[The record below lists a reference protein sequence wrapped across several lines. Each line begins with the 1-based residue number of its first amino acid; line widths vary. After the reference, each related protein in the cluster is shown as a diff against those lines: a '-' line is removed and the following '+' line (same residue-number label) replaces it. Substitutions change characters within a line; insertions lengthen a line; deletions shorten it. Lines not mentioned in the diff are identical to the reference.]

1 MHAVFL
7 RVDAGETITDQER
20 RNVVILAERPA
31 VTITWTRYAGGER
44 GPGLH
49 VHREHVDAF
58 YVLGGELTFTVG
70 PAGEERVSV
79 AAGGF
84 LAVPPNV
91 VHTFV
96 NEGPA
101 EARWLNLHAPDTG
114 FADYLR
120 AARDGTGGAW
130 DSFDPPADGGRPA
143 AEVIVTRPGEG
154 ERRAT
159 GGRDLVVKGVLP
171 QLTVVESTGDGS
183 LDAGLYYDLGSGRVL
198 GAHAPGL

>member
-130 DSFDPPADGGRPA
+130 DSFDAPADGGRPA

-154 ERRAT
+154 ERRAN

>member
-7 RVDAGETITDQER
+7 RVETGETITDQER
-20 RNVVILAERPA
+20 RNVVILAEGPEL
-31 VTITWTRYAGGER
+31 TITWTRYAGGER

-58 YVLGGELTFTVG
+58 YVLDGELTFTVG
-70 PAGEERVSV
+70 PGGAERVS
-79 AAGGF
+79 AGAGAF
-84 LAVPPNV
+84 VAVPPNV

-96 NEGPA
+96 NEGPS

-120 AARDGTGGAW
+120 AARDGIAGAW

-143 AEVIVTRPGEG
+143 GAVIVTGAGEG
-154 ERRAT
+154 ERRT
-159 GGRDLVVKGVLP
+159 TDGRVLVVKGDLP
-171 QLTVVESTGDGS
+171 QLTVVESSGDGP
-183 LDAGLYYDLGSGRVL
+183 LDAGLYYELGSGRML
-198 GAHAPGL
+198 GARGRGL